1 MFIRAQLSA
10 QIATFVDFLISILL
24 NQCANVYY
32 VYATLIGSISGGLTN
47 CAINYKWTFQTEDCS
62 PIPVIIKYT
71 LVWTGSIGLNLWGT
85 YLLTEF
91 LTLQNSFISIN
102 QSTAFIIAKVS
113 VSIMVAILWNY
124 NLHKTFVFKDA
135 HINEKLKNKIKQI
148 TNQHGNKKTSKKIA

>member
-71 LVWTGSIGLNLWGT
+71 LVWIGSIGLNLWGT
-85 YLLTEF
+85 YPAWMEC
-91 LTLQNSFISIN
+91 
-102 QSTAFIIAKVS
+102 
-113 VSIMVAILWNY
+113 
-124 NLHKTFVFKDA
+124 
-135 HINEKLKNKIKQI
+135 
-148 TNQHGNKKTSKKIA
+148 

>member
-71 LVWTGSIGLNLWGT
+71 FGMDRKHWTKFMGDL
-85 YLLTEF
+85 
-91 LTLQNSFISIN
+91 SIN
-102 QSTAFIIAKVS
+102 
-113 VSIMVAILWNY
+113 
-124 NLHKTFVFKDA
+124 
-135 HINEKLKNKIKQI
+135 
-148 TNQHGNKKTSKKIA
+148 

>member
-32 VYATLIGSISGGLTN
+32 AYATLIGSISGGLTN

-71 LVWTGSIGLNLWGT
+71 LVWIGSIGLNLWGT

-102 QSTAFIIAKVS
+102 QSTACLLYTS
-113 VSIMVAILWNY
+113 PSPR
-124 NLHKTFVFKDA
+124 DA
-135 HINEKLKNKIKQI
+135 
-148 TNQHGNKKTSKKIA
+148 